1 MGLAAN
7 AAHNV
12 VMPADSPDA
21 RSPAPDTVSLKDY
34 EELLVHYIK
43 LKAQSDA
50 AHVGLA
56 ILAKKM
62 GISLAEWQAMMVPV
76 REETLYKSWAV
87 FEDWNPAAAARLDTR
102 ALEADIPEQGG

>member
-1 MGLAAN
+1 
-7 AAHNV
+7 
-12 VMPADSPDA
+12 MPEDLPDA
-21 RSPAPDTVSLKDY
+21 SSPAPATVSLKDY

-56 ILAKKM
+56 ILAKKL
-62 GISLAEWQAMMVPV
+62 GISLADWKAIMAPV

-87 FEDWNPAAAARLDTR
+87 FEDWNPEAAARLDTR
-102 ALEADIPEQGG
+102 TLDSDVPAEGG